1 MATAKKRKRPPAAQ
15 RRGDSSEDLQRRLD
29 AARHDIEILR
39 ARLAQIEGIVAAAP
53 LAILTADRR
62 GRLVD
67 WNPAAEAMFG
77 WRADEVIGKEIPI
90 VPRAERVRFRAQFRD
105 TLSGKVYFGME
116 RRRLRK
122 DGRLIDVR
130 ISTAPRHDAA
140 GKTCGAV
147 AICADITEQ
156 VEATRFIE
164 IMLGATLEGVMIL
177 DGRGKLIEVNDSM
190 CRMVGY
196 GRDELLT
203 LSLGDL
209 EATQSP
215 EKMNAV
221 GRKVRKQGSDRFE
234 TAFRRHDGSLVDLDV
249 TATFAEI
256 GGGRFFTSLRDI
268 TDRKRADRELHQ
280 AKEQAE
286 QASRAKS
293 EFLANMS
300 HELRTP
306 LNAINGFSEMLAR
319 EMYGPLGDERY
330 REYAGD
336 INRSGRHLLS
346 VINDILDLS
355 KIEAGR
361 YQLDERP
368 VDVPRTVEEAIR
380 LVRPR
385 LLEGSLHLSRRIARD
400 LPALNADERSV
411 RQILINLLSNA
422 TKFTPRGGRIQVRAR
437 LNRVGEFELAVSDT
451 GIGMRPTDIPLAL
464 EPFRQ
469 LDNVMS
475 RKFAGTGLGLPLVQS
490 LAELHGGRLEIESQ
504 PEHGTRVTVA
514 FPRTRVLRERVVRLG
529 A

>member
-1 MATAKKRKRPPAAQ
+1 MAKERKRRPAAK
-15 RRGDSSEDLQRRLD
+15 RRGDASEILQRRLD
-29 AARHDIEILR
+29 AAQRNIEDLR
-39 ARLAQIEGIVAAAP
+39 ARLDLIEGIVDAAP

-62 GRLVD
+62 GRVVD

-77 WRADEVIGKEIPI
+77 WRADEVVGKEIPI

-105 TLSGKVYFGME
+105 TLKGKVYFGLD

-122 DGRLIDVR
+122 DGILIDVR
-130 ISTAPRHDAA
+130 ISTAPRRDAS
-140 GKTCGAV
+140 GKVCGTV

-156 VEATRFIE
+156 VEATRFIRA
-164 IMLGATLEGVMIL
+164 MLGTTLEGVMIL

-196 GRDELLT
+196 SRDELLAM
-203 LSLGDL
+203 SLGDV

-215 EKMNAV
+215 EEMNAV
-221 GRKVRKQGSDRFE
+221 GRKVRKLGSHRFE
-234 TAFRRHDGSLVDLDV
+234 TAFRRRDGSTVDLDV

-268 TDRKRADRELHQ
+268 TDRKRADRELHN

-306 LNAINGFSEMLAR
+306 LNAINGFSEILAR
-319 EMYGPLGDERY
+319 EMYGPLGDPRY
-330 REYAGD
+330 REYAED
-336 INRSGRHLLS
+336 INRSGRHLLA

-361 YQLDERP
+361 YDLDERP
-368 VDVPRTVEEAIR
+368 VDVPRAIDEAIR

-385 LLEGSLHLSRRIARD
+385 LQEGELHLSRRIARD

-437 LNRVGEFELAVSDT
+437 LSRAGELELAVADT
-451 GIGMRPTDIPLAL
+451 GIGMNIKDIPLAL

-504 PEHGTRVTVA
+504 PAHGTTVTVA
-514 FPRTRVLRERVVRLG
+514 FPRTRVLGERVVRLG